1 MSRQIRKIIVNY
13 AYLQAWV
20 NESGSFEAA
29 VECCYLLGGQV
40 IICLK
45 GGLKLC
51 FVLLNR
57 DAFLYLDRTHLNLE
71 GAISIWPMLRNA
83 QIDGLALDASD
94 RIIRIQL
101 SHRDIYQQ
109 VARFILI
116 AEMMPPQ
123 PNLILC
129 YQNLSIID
137 SFKKYSF
144 ADNPMRQ
151 VLPGMP
157 YQPPKTSFSPD
168 TQSLQPPYPDG
179 SDSCNAYFKTRFE
192 TVLQTQTTQDL
203 RAQQSKVILRE
214 LKKLQKKLKL
224 QEQDLHEAE
233 LADYWLACAEGIKPN
248 LAKLKTGQANF
259 STVNYFDADMAEIT
273 ITLLLDK
280 SPLENMQYYLKK
292 YQKAKKG
299 LAIINANL
307 AKTRDEIAQT
317 EVLLERLESG
327 EMLDLNL
334 DKSVSAKQII
344 QKASL
349 SDRLLNLKIGE
360 DYQIVIGRKA
370 TENDFITTQ
379 LARPHDWWFHSRI
392 YHGAHVLL
400 RCFKKQEPSPELIR
414 HCCNLAAWHSQ
425 AKFSANVPVD
435 YTQIRFVR
443 KPRKSP
449 PGYVIYSNHH
459 SVYATPM
466 DLRAI
471 KETLK
476 L

>member
-1 MSRQIRKIIVNY
+1 MKY

-20 NESGSFEAA
+20 KELGDYAA
-29 VECCYLLGGQV
+29 TVETCYLTATQMILS
-40 IICLK
+40 LK
-45 GGLKLC
+45 GGAKLC
-51 FVLLNR
+51 FVLLSQ
-57 DAFLYLDRTHLNLE
+57 DAFLYLDEAHLDLA
-71 GAISIWPMLRNA
+71 GAKNIWPSIKNA
-83 QIDGLALDASD
+83 AIEQITLADND
-94 RIIRIQL
+94 RILSIKL

-109 VARFILI
+109 VAQYVIV
-116 AEMMPPQ
+116 AELMPPQ

-129 YQNLSIID
+129 NGNMVIID
-137 SFKKYSF
+137 ALRKYTF
-144 ADNPMRQ
+144 ADNPQRQ
-151 VLPGMP
+151 VLAGLT
-157 YQPPKTSFSPD
+157 YLPPKTSFTPD
-168 TQSLQPPYPDG
+168 AEPLSAPYPDG
-179 SDSCNAYFKTRFE
+179 AQNCNDYFRARYN
-192 TVLQTQTTQDL
+192 TVLQVQSKVDL
-203 RAQQSKVILRE
+203 RAQQSVIVKRE

-233 LADYWLACAEGIKPN
+233 QAEHWRACAEGLKPN
-248 LAKLKTGQANF
+248 LHLVKTGDTSF
-259 STVNYFDADMAEIT
+259 CTIDYFDPAMAEIC
-273 ITLLLDK
+273 I
-280 SPLENMQYYLKK
+280 PLQTAKNPKDNLQFYLKK

-299 LAIINANL
+299 LVIIRTNIE
-307 AKTRDEIAQT
+307 KTTAEISQT
-317 EVLLERLESG
+317 ETLLARIVSG
-327 EMLDLNL
+327 EQTDLNL
-334 DKSVSAKQII
+334 GKTESAKQII

-349 SDRLLNLKIGE
+349 SDKLLNLKIGE

-400 RCFKKQEPSPELIR
+400 RCFKKQEPSLELIR

-466 DLRAI
+466 DLRTV
-471 KETLK
+471 KEALK